1 MEPLVSC
8 KFGSRMRSV
17 VRVVI
22 LSPSLCDDWAAP
34 KPKLLAP
41 CCTVLLHECIVA
53 RHQGSLSEISVLQV
67 RKRAVRVTRVSA
79 PGKAARGGSS
89 GLTTR
94 FNKGATPAYSLRLH
108 GDLVPVDTDALVA
121 VKEPPGH
128 LAFFPTVIPCL
139 SAPSTSVLSR
149 LICRACIPR
158 LCAVCA

>member
-8 KFGSRMRSV
+8 NFSSRMRSV

-22 LSPSLCDDWAAP
+22 LSPSLCDGQSATKANYSPLPAP
-34 KPKLLAP
+34 FCFRNASLLGTKAP
-41 CCTVLLHECIVA
+41 LLITT
-53 RHQGSLSEISVLQV
+53 VLQV

-79 PGKAARGGSS
+79 PGKAARGGPSA
-89 GLTTR
+89 LTTR

-128 LAFFPTVIPCL
+128 LAFFRL
-139 SAPSTSVLSR
+139 SSLAFRHR
-149 LICRACIPR
+149 LQ
-158 LCAVCA
+158 VF